1 MKKHPYAKAIG
12 ISLVFHAMLFGLL
25 IIGYNRITPVSVAA
39 PIEVEFVPASVV
51 NTGDTQT
58 EVSSSSPTAEL
69 QSEQQTIQVEQEVI
83 PQKTTQQVQAD
94 GKTEI
99 QTSFSGSATVG
110 IPSASINNDGAPK
123 GNRQDSP
130 VVRTQASY
138 ISGARPSYP
147 RDARQAGWEGAV
159 VIRVLVATDGSASTV
174 AVHASSGY
182 ASLDEAA
189 AQAIKQ
195 WHFAPACHG
204 ATAVESY
211 YDVRVKFR
219 LADWQ

>member
-1 MKKHPYAKAIG
+1 MKKHPYAKEIG
-12 ISLVFHAMLFGLL
+12 ILLVFHAMLFGLL

-58 EVSSSSPTAEL
+58 EVSSRSPTEL

-83 PQKTTQQVQAD
+83 PQKTTQQVKAD

-99 QTSFSGSATVG
+99 QTSFSESATVG

-182 ASLDEAA
+182 TSLEEAA

-204 ATAVESY
+204 AATVESY

-219 LADWQ
+219 LADWR